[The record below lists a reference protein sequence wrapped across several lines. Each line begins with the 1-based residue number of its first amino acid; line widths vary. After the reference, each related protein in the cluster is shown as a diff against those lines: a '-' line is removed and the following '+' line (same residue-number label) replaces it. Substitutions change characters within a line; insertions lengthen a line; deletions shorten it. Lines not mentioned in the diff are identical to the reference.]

1 MVAAAGVGGGQAA
14 VQSQLSIGCQW
25 TNQRRVSPVLAGDAV
40 AVAHAAPQPGP
51 SLLEHLLRQV
61 PQADQRVLAHA
72 AEPAKHYILS

>member
-1 MVAAAGVGGGQAA
+1 M
-14 VQSQLSIGCQW
+14 W

-72 AEPAKHYILS
+72 AEPKHYTYIIVIKNTANTLETNYVYLNI